1 MHVSMFV
8 CGRAFMVRL
17 HGQLPTFFVL
27 IMLNLGSSFGSFCL
41 FRYSLR
47 EFHFVAFPSV
57 SCFSFPSFSRSV
69 QSMDLSP
76 YLLCPPCHGPCW
88 REHQPWRKQAK
99 SSLSW
104 SLPLLGRQRGKDK
117 LNRWYLSEKSKGR
130 SKEEKKIDVWGM
142 LLKFYTVRMT
152 SSRMWLWN
160 TDFLLVGY
168 KGGGA
173 GSSFP
178 PAGKGLSLVAT
189 VLRTWAWSLVG
200 DPNHWSTW
208 RSLQKASS
216 LVRACSMS
224 SLSHLRGTEHLKMG
238 F

>member
-41 FRYSLR
+41 FWYSLR

-142 LLKFYTVRMT
+142 LLKFYTDEGWHHRGC
-152 SSRMWLWN
+152 
-160 TDFLLVGY
+160 DFGIQISCLLAT
-168 KGGGA
+168 KGA
-173 GSSFP
+173 GLEVASHQQ
-178 PAGKGLSLVAT
+178 GKGSA
-189 VLRTWAWSLVG
+189 
-200 DPNHWSTW
+200 
-208 RSLQKASS
+208 
-216 LVRACSMS
+216 
-224 SLSHLRGTEHLKMG
+224 
-238 F
+238 